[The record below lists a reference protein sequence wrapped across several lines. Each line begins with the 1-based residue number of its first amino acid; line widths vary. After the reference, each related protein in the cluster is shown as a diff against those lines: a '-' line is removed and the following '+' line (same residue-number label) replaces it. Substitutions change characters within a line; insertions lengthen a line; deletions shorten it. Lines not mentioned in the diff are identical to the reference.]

1 MKTVFKILIT
11 FLTSLLLTGCDF
23 FSDTEISEPNKVI
36 VTANGIQYTFS
47 ISTNTY
53 SIEDTLQ
60 IVFLARNISVRGREL
75 RFNNMP
81 ELCYQLQSKFDNF
94 SIYYPN
100 IVLPAGITHFLRPGA
115 TKSFNAISLFKDHNG
130 VLLEK
135 GDYVLTAFLG
145 NSNSPKLKLFIS
157 LY

>member
-1 MKTVFKILIT
+1 MKVLFGFLIT
-11 FLTSLLLTGCDF
+11 FIFLYI
-23 FSDTEISEPNKVI
+23 FSSCSSINDNDVTEPNI
-36 VTANGIQYTFS
+36 TTTSHNGINYTLTIQANQFS
-47 ISTNTY
+47 QQ
-53 SIEDTLQ
+53 DTLTFDFR
-60 IVFLARNISVRGREL
+60 VRNLKPYIKKL
-75 RFNNMP
+75 YFTNQP
-81 ELCYQLQSKFDNF
+81 ELCFQLKSKSGDKCVK
-94 SIYYPN
+94 YPN
-100 IVLPAGITHFLRPGA
+100 INLPAGITHYIKPGA